1 MESTISSIMSDNGQM
16 IGLLIDFAVIAGLF
30 ALWLVWYKNGNRQ
43 KKLEQLLADTANQ
56 LDEATRHLNQATV
69 MIEQLKRQE
78 EVAETTAS
86 SVDRKA
92 TQKKFRQTPSR
103 EEEEQPGKLPP
114 QNSTQATMV
123 LRMHR
128 EGEDAEAIAD
138 RLDIPLA
145 QVKLLLKLYASK
157 SAA

>member
-1 MESTISSIMSDNGQM
+1 MEPTIPNIINDNGQM

-43 KKLEQLLADTANQ
+43 KKLEQLLADTASQ
-56 LDEATRHLNQATV
+56 LDEATQHLNQATL
-69 MIEQLKRQE
+69 MIKQLKRQE
-78 EVAETTAS
+78 EAAEETAS
-86 SVDRKA
+86 IVSRKE
-92 TQKKFRQTPSR
+92 TPKKIHQTSSR
-103 EEEEQPGKLPP
+103 EEEKPGKLPP

-128 EGEDAEAIAD
+128 EGENAEAIAD

-145 QVKLLLKLYASK
+145 QVKLLLKLYASR

>member
-16 IGLLIDFAVIAGLF
+16 IGLLIDIAVIAGLF
-30 ALWLVWYKNGNRQ
+30 ALWLVWYRNGNRQ
-43 KKLEQLLADTANQ
+43 KKLEQLLGETAHQ
-56 LDEATRHLNQATV
+56 LDEATQHLNQATL

-78 EVAETTAS
+78 EKPRTEELAA
-86 SVDRKA
+86 RKEPAPKTVRKSPARAQEPA
-92 TQKKFRQTPSR
+92 T
-103 EEEEQPGKLPP
+103 KLPP
-114 QNSTQATMV
+114 ENSTQATMV

-128 EGEDAEAIAD
+128 EGEKPEAIAD